1 MVIIKTR
8 NAGILL
14 IVICLA
20 AIAMADTGVPQVP
33 ETQGFATATAIS
45 AFGTATETDSIV
57 SQMSLNNVLFT
68 QIGILADPPLYYYD
82 TALYTSS
89 YTENTIADQGLVTY
103 AKTLNTDTAGMAAEN
118 QFNVKAEKIVE
129 FIGSD
134 TGRMISDESNLVDG
148 VGTIFSTGSIMLCP
162 FAAGSK
168 HFNPPFCNIVEE
180 GSSVDLTIGSLST
193 ATEERHIM
201 QSQTNSILMGYD
213 LSDYYLPSYDLPV
226 STPGVEVNYNIKLTG
241 FGDIPATGTAN
252 AYMNVHVQEA
262 STGTQFL
269 NPFGPQLGNGNGL
282 ASYSKAEDLV
292 YSESST
298 ATGDIVLF
306 DKVMNYDSKINGYT
320 MGTPGALPVT

>member
-8 NAGILL
+8 NAGILIL
-14 IVICLA
+14 VLCLA
-20 AIAMADTGVPQVP
+20 AVAMADTGVPQVP
-33 ETQGFATATAIS
+33 ETQGFTTATTIS

-57 SQMSLNNVLFT
+57 SQILSNVFRNPTGLP
-68 QIGILADPPLYYYD
+68 IDPPLYYLD
-82 TALYTSS
+82 TAVYTSS

-118 QFNVKAEKIVE
+118 QFNVKAEKIAE

-148 VGTIFSTGSIMLCP
+148 VGTVFTTEDIMLCP
-162 FAAGSK
+162 FAAGSIK
-168 HFNPPFCNIVEE
+168 YNPPFCNIVEE

-201 QSQTNSILMGYD
+201 QSVAFCNIQG
-213 LSDYYLPSYDLPV
+213 YDLPV

-252 AYMNVHVQEA
+252 AFMNVHIQEGGA
-262 STGTQFL
+262 
-269 NPFGPQLGNGNGL
+269 GPLWEEETHNL
-282 ASYSKAEDLV
+282 YKAEDLV

-298 ATGDIVLF
+298 ATGDITLF
-306 DKVMNYDSKINGYT
+306 DKVMNYNSKISGYT
-320 MGTPGALPVT
+320 EWNPPN